1 MEFPG
6 TVTFPGSKPTGRKE
20 SRSALRPSRCFV
32 KTRCGAIVREGPG
45 FGSAMVAELP
55 HRVVV
60 TAVGVMENANGARV
74 RISAPVN
81 GWVSFKNVE
90 LYPKTSP
97 EPVDEAAD
105 PEDQAQIDDDRRA
118 AEEAVALARLAEEE
132 GGFSDTESFDSD
144 ASSYEVIEEI
154 AGPDF
159 VDAAKFSGFRAGYF
173 FTTRDGATGYFRD
186 PEEFVKHKRKV
197 PDAVDGAR
205 GEPYKVVGLLGLK
218 VRERPELHSRE
229 VGTVPEGCEVRAL
242 ETCSILV
249 ADAPTPGDPWAK
261 AAHLYHDR
269 AVTRAYIDE
278 TANDAA
284 GNLKGWVTLS
294 DTLLRHVELRL
305 MVDKKRLRECLKRLE
320 RGGGVGDAGESRRAL
335 EDLANLVN
343 ENPAL
348 MVTRD
353 LQPYVEM
360 LRTLLKER
368 AGVDEAARLRAR
380 DEADS
385 DDDDGG
391 DWIRSEQFLVKQA
404 GAVKEAEALAKTGS
418 FVAIDA
424 TPPLAETWSMVRGP
438 TRAEKEGERDLS
450 PAERNELVMAHGRAL
465 IEARPRDAPGAGV
478 VAAVRIGDVAA
489 AKVSPRDATR
499 VPKPAAHRGAKPW
512 LSPEVLEAF
521 RWMMQKVELRQD
533 MFLVS
538 EPGPRARGLVAAFCD
553 LMGREAE
560 FVALTRDTCESDLK
574 QRREIRD
581 GALVW
586 ANQAP
591 VEAALHGRVLVLEG
605 VDKAER
611 NVLPTLNNLIENR
624 EMALDDGTFL
634 TSPERFDALAR
645 ERAAAGATTEAAA
658 AAALEAEGLRRA
670 SQAFVVV
677 AIGVPVPKFAG
688 NPLDPPLRSRFSC
701 FDLKREGI
709 ATRLATLV
717 NVGTAQDPA
726 DPAAVRQLARLADAL
741 DGARDADADAAA
753 ERAGGRDAKAAT
765 VYARAAAPFFPA
777 TAASSVCLLGTLFP
791 RMPVHAELARAYP
804 HALLFAPSSADRRLV
819 DAAYQALGLK
829 QTRLDARGLPVLDGL
844 DGDALYRFA
853 TSASLDAGDG
863 ERRVVLRFETPS
875 NSAEPPAMTQHGV
888 FGGRDPPRKFAVD
901 LTVKQQVV
909 LSAMLR
915 DHCAG
920 IDVCICG
927 WRGVGK
933 TALARCFADALGYRV
948 RTIFCYKDM
957 GARDFLQRRVTDDR
971 GNTGW
976 KDSALVDAALRGD
989 VAVLDGVD
997 RLPRGLLYATLAR
1010 LVSDRELD
1018 LPDGTRLCAPRRWAE
1033 LRRGGLSE
1041 TDLRARGLRRVSPS
1055 FRVVA
1060 VAGSVPSG
1068 TRDDRRGQWL
1078 DPELASLFHF
1088 HVAPV
1093 FEPNDERKL
1102 MKRELGPAP
1111 DGDVVVDV
1119 LLSYNKSIRDHAYQ
1133 RDKLALEKK
1142 VAAPATSLALCAL
1155 SLRQLLRAA
1164 RTAALDHDPDDCIDK
1179 AVGAYAK
1186 YLDPADRD
1194 AVQRYA
1200 NTACRQAGLP
1210 CVEGSV
1216 AINGARSAPGK
1227 DRQLALLAKRAGRA
1241 APAPDYAERRGVEH
1255 LLLGDVAAPTRKP
1268 ARPELVPDPLFV
1280 PIHSHMWLL
1289 RDALLDWRAGH
1300 HLLFIGNQGVGKNK
1314 IADKLLHLLR
1324 CEREYVQLHRDTTV
1338 GSLTSAPVLADGV
1351 VTRGDSPLVRA
1362 LRHGRCLVVDEADKA
1377 PLEVVC
1383 ILKAL
1388 VEDGDLQLADGR
1400 RCLRRSLGGHAAEA
1414 DDDTLWID
1422 DAFRMIV
1429 LANRPGRPFQGND
1442 FYRECGDAFASFG
1455 VDNPEVRSE
1464 VAMLKAYAPAVP
1476 DALVTKLSTTF
1487 GKLRDLAESPQAWEQ
1502 RDEARL
1508 AYPYSARELVK
1519 VCEHLDAFADDGVD
1533 AALADVFAFDAHVPP
1548 LKVTL
1553 DNALKQDGFVMCG
1566 AMREDDDEN
1575 FAADEKRA
1583 LRKRR
1588 EAGVDLTKLA
1598 LDVDESAVVVAD
1610 ARGGSVAAAKR
1621 RGDAALVPFS
1631 PGCRGARAYSPDDRE
1646 GSPMPKTWIAALRWM
1661 MQKLALKHDMFLI
1674 GDPGPRPRALALQF
1688 CELLGRECE
1697 FVALTRDTSESDL
1710 KQRRE
1715 IRDGALVWANQP
1727 PVLAAL
1733 HGRVLVLQGVER
1745 AERNVLPLLNNLLE
1759 NREMA
1764 LDDGTFLM
1772 DATRFDALCA
1782 EDAER
1787 ASGLVDGEEGWAD
1800 ALEAARA
1807 PRGRPGP
1814 PARARGFYRG
1824 RHRRRRAQAR
1834 GQPPRST
1841 VTLPLLGLHARPA
1854 EPRRTGEGR
1863 ARGRRTRLRAR
1874 APRGAAAGAPPRGPR
1889 QDQKALR
1896 HGQRPAA
1903 PLGAVAAQDRAHA
1916 VERGRR
1922 QERRRGPRAR
1932 PGGRQNMQRLQYE

>member
-6 TVTFPGSKPTGRKE
+6 TVNFPGSKPTGRKE

-144 ASSYEVIEEI
+144 ASSYEVVEEI

-205 GEPYKVVGLLGLK
+205 GEPY
-218 VRERPELHSRE
+218 RSPEAPAR
-229 VGTVPEGCEVRAL
+229 VPEAARARRRRRRGR
-242 ETCSILV
+242 I
-249 ADAPTPGDPWAK
+249 
-261 AAHLYHDR
+261 AAR
-269 AVTRAYIDE
+269 
-278 TANDAA
+278 
-284 GNLKGWVTLS
+284 
-294 DTLLRHVELRL
+294 
-305 MVDKKRLRECLKRLE
+305 
-320 RGGGVGDAGESRRAL
+320 

-368 AGVDEAARLRAR
+368 AGVDEAARLATRPTATTTT
-380 DEADS
+380 
-385 DDDDGG
+385 GG

-438 TRAEKEGERDLS
+438 TRAEKEGERTC
-450 PAERNELVMAHGRAL
+450 
-465 IEARPRDAPGAGV
+465 
-478 VAAVRIGDVAA
+478 VAAT
-489 AKVSPRDATR
+489 PRWSR
-499 VPKPAAHRGAKPW
+499 NRGAPRAKPW

-553 LMGREAE
+553 LLGRVAE

-611 NVLPTLNNLIENR
+611 NVLPTSNNLIENR

-645 ERAAAGATTEAAA
+645 ERAAAGATTEADA
-658 AAALEAEGLRRA
+658 AAALEAEGLRRRRPSSSSPSA
-670 SQAFVVV
+670 CPCPTGQDKGDSTSLQR
-677 AIGVPVPKFAG
+677 PR
-688 NPLDPPLRSRFSC
+688 DP
-701 FDLKREGI
+701 
-709 ATRLATLV
+709 T
-717 NVGTAQDPA
+717 
-726 DPAAVRQLARLADAL
+726 AVRQLARLADAL

-753 ERAGGRDAKAAT
+753 ERAGGRDAKAA
-765 VYARAAAPFFPA
+765 A
-777 TAASSVCLLGTLFP
+777 T
-791 RMPVHAELARAYP
+791 LARAYP
-804 HALLFAPSSADRRLV
+804 HGLLFAPSSADRRLV

-875 NSAEPPAMTQHGV
+875 NSASRRHDAARRFEARRP
-888 FGGRDPPRKFAVD
+888 KFAVD

-920 IDVCICG
+920 IDVCLCG

-1033 LRRGGLSE
+1033 LLHGGLSE

-1060 VAGSVPSG
+1060 IAGSVPSG

-1133 RDKLALEKK
+1133 RDKLAMEKK

-1179 AVGAYAK
+1179 AAGRLRR

-1216 AINGARSAPGK
+1216 AINGARSAPG
-1227 DRQLALLAKRAGRA
+1227 RTASSRSWRSVRA
-1241 APAPDYAERRGVEH
+1241 ARRPRDYAERRGVEH
-1255 LLLGDVAAPTRKP
+1255 LVLGDVAAPTRAP

-1314 IADKLLHLLR
+1314 IADELLHLL
-1324 CEREYVQLHRDTTV
+1324 
-1338 GSLTSAPVLADGV
+1338 
-1351 VTRGDSPLVRA
+1351 
-1362 LRHGRCLVVDEADKA
+1362 
-1377 PLEVVC
+1377 
-1383 ILKAL
+1383 
-1388 VEDGDLQLADGR
+1388 
-1400 RCLRRSLGGHAAEA
+1400 RSLGGHAAEA

-1476 DALVTKLSTTF
+1476 DALV
-1487 GKLRDLAESPQAWEQ
+1487 
-1502 RDEARL
+1502 
-1508 AYPYSARELVK
+1508 
-1519 VCEHLDAFADDGVD
+1519 CEHLNAFADDGVD

-1575 FAADEKRA
+1575 FAADEKSA

-1621 RGDAALVPFS
+1621 RGDAAL
-1631 PGCRGARAYSPDDRE
+1631 
-1646 GSPMPKTWIAALRWM
+1646 
-1661 MQKLALKHDMFLI
+1661 KLALKHDMFLI
-1674 GDPGPRPRALALQF
+1674 GDPGPRPRVLQF

-1697 FVALTRDTSESDL
+1697 FVALTRDTSEGDL

-1715 IRDGALVWANQP
+1715 IRDGA
-1727 PVLAAL
+1727 
-1733 HGRVLVLQGVER
+1733 

-1772 DATRFDALCA
+1772 DAKRFDALCA

-1787 ASGLVDGEEGWAD
+1787 ASGLVDGDAGWAD
-1800 ALEAARA
+1800 AVPDWRADQVMREQPTAARPWA
-1807 PRGRPGP
+1807 PDGAVESTAALLAAFPRLP
-1814 PARARGFYRG
+1814 PAGAEARC
-1824 RHRRRRAQAR
+1824 
-1834 GQPPRST
+1834 ST
-1841 VTLPLLGLHARPA
+1841 SSNL
-1854 EPRRTGEGR
+1854 
-1863 ARGRRTRLRAR
+1863 
-1874 APRGAAAGAPPRGPR
+1874 
-1889 QDQKALR
+1889 
-1896 HGQRPAA
+1896 
-1903 PLGAVAAQDRAHA
+1903 
-1916 VERGRR
+1916 
-1922 QERRRGPRAR
+1922 
-1932 PGGRQNMQRLQYE
+1932 

>member
-6 TVTFPGSKPTGRKE
+6 TVNFPGSKPTGRKE

-144 ASSYEVIEEI
+144 ASSYEVVEEI

-205 GEPYKVVGLLGLK
+205 GEPYRVVGLLGLK
-218 VRERPELHSRE
+218 VRERPELHSKE
-229 VGTVPEGCEVRAL
+229 VGTVPEGCE
-242 ETCSILV
+242 
-249 ADAPTPGDPWAK
+249 
-261 AAHLYHDR
+261 
-269 AVTRAYIDE
+269 
-278 TANDAA
+278 
-284 GNLKGWVTLS
+284 GWVTLS

-360 LRTLLKER
+360 LRT
-368 AGVDEAARLRAR
+368 
-380 DEADS
+380 

-553 LMGREAE
+553 LLGREAE

-611 NVLPTLNNLIENR
+611 NV
-624 EMALDDGTFL
+624 
-634 TSPERFDALAR
+634 
-645 ERAAAGATTEAAA
+645 
-658 AAALEAEGLRRA
+658 
-670 SQAFVVV
+670 
-677 AIGVPVPKFAG
+677 PKFAG

-726 DPAAVRQLARLADAL
+726 DPTAVRQLARLADAL

-753 ERAGGRDAKAAT
+753 ERAGGRDAKAAAAT

-804 HALLFAPSSADRRLV
+804 HGLLFAPSSADRRLV

-888 FGGRDPPRKFAVD
+888 FGG
-901 LTVKQQVV
+901 
-909 LSAMLR
+909 
-915 DHCAG
+915 
-920 IDVCICG
+920 
-927 WRGVGK
+927 
-933 TALARCFADALGYRV
+933 
-948 RTIFCYKDM
+948 
-957 GARDFLQRRVTDDR
+957 
-971 GNTGW
+971 
-976 KDSALVDAALRGD
+976 
-989 VAVLDGVD
+989 
-997 RLPRGLLYATLAR
+997 AT
-1010 LVSDRELD
+1010 
-1018 LPDGTRLCAPRRWAE
+1018 
-1033 LRRGGLSE
+1033 
-1041 TDLRARGLRRVSPS
+1041 
-1055 FRVVA
+1055 
-1060 VAGSVPSG
+1060 
-1068 TRDDRRGQWL
+1068 
-1078 DPELASLFHF
+1078 
-1088 HVAPV
+1088 
-1093 FEPNDERKL
+1093 
-1102 MKRELGPAP
+1102 
-1111 DGDVVVDV
+1111 
-1119 LLSYNKSIRDHAYQ
+1119 
-1133 RDKLALEKK
+1133 
-1142 VAAPATSLALCAL
+1142 
-1155 SLRQLLRAA
+1155 
-1164 RTAALDHDPDDCIDK
+1164 
-1179 AVGAYAK
+1179 
-1186 YLDPADRD
+1186 
-1194 AVQRYA
+1194 
-1200 NTACRQAGLP
+1200 
-1210 CVEGSV
+1210 
-1216 AINGARSAPGK
+1216 
-1227 DRQLALLAKRAGRA
+1227 
-1241 APAPDYAERRGVEH
+1241 
-1255 LLLGDVAAPTRKP
+1255 
-1268 ARPELVPDPLFV
+1268 
-1280 PIHSHMWLL
+1280 
-1289 RDALLDWRAGH
+1289 
-1300 HLLFIGNQGVGKNK
+1300 
-1314 IADKLLHLLR
+1314 
-1324 CEREYVQLHRDTTV
+1324 
-1338 GSLTSAPVLADGV
+1338 
-1351 VTRGDSPLVRA
+1351 
-1362 LRHGRCLVVDEADKA
+1362 
-1377 PLEVVC
+1377 
-1383 ILKAL
+1383 
-1388 VEDGDLQLADGR
+1388 
-1400 RCLRRSLGGHAAEA
+1400 
-1414 DDDTLWID
+1414 
-1422 DAFRMIV
+1422 
-1429 LANRPGRPFQGND
+1429 RPG
-1442 FYRECGDAFASFG
+1442 S
-1455 VDNPEVRSE
+1455 
-1464 VAMLKAYAPAVP
+1464 
-1476 DALVTKLSTTF
+1476 
-1487 GKLRDLAESPQAWEQ
+1487 SP
-1502 RDEARL
+1502 
-1508 AYPYSARELVK
+1508 
-1519 VCEHLDAFADDGVD
+1519 
-1533 AALADVFAFDAHVPP
+1533 
-1548 LKVTL
+1548 
-1553 DNALKQDGFVMCG
+1553 
-1566 AMREDDDEN
+1566 
-1575 FAADEKRA
+1575 
-1583 LRKRR
+1583 
-1588 EAGVDLTKLA
+1588 
-1598 LDVDESAVVVAD
+1598 
-1610 ARGGSVAAAKR
+1610 
-1621 RGDAALVPFS
+1621 
-1631 PGCRGARAYSPDDRE
+1631 
-1646 GSPMPKTWIAALRWM
+1646 WI
-1661 MQKLALKHDMFLI
+1661 
-1674 GDPGPRPRALALQF
+1674 
-1688 CELLGRECE
+1688 
-1697 FVALTRDTSESDL
+1697 
-1710 KQRRE
+1710 
-1715 IRDGALVWANQP
+1715 
-1727 PVLAAL
+1727 
-1733 HGRVLVLQGVER
+1733 
-1745 AERNVLPLLNNLLE
+1745 
-1759 NREMA
+1759 
-1764 LDDGTFLM
+1764 
-1772 DATRFDALCA
+1772 
-1782 EDAER
+1782 
-1787 ASGLVDGEEGWAD
+1787 
-1800 ALEAARA
+1800 
-1807 PRGRPGP
+1807 
-1814 PARARGFYRG
+1814 
-1824 RHRRRRAQAR
+1824 
-1834 GQPPRST
+1834 
-1841 VTLPLLGLHARPA
+1841 
-1854 EPRRTGEGR
+1854 
-1863 ARGRRTRLRAR
+1863 
-1874 APRGAAAGAPPRGPR
+1874 
-1889 QDQKALR
+1889 
-1896 HGQRPAA
+1896 
-1903 PLGAVAAQDRAHA
+1903 
-1916 VERGRR
+1916 
-1922 QERRRGPRAR
+1922 
-1932 PGGRQNMQRLQYE
+1932 